1 MQQLPLGVQL
11 PLSSRFE
18 TFYTGDNGVVV
29 AELKALCRG
38 TRQPALWLWGAR
50 GAGKTHLLQSA
61 CAHVSD
67 SGGSAAYL
75 PLAEAAATGPGLLA
89 GLESLEAVLL
99 DDLTCIAGIPEWE
112 RALFTLYND
121 LVENGGRLVVAA
133 SGPPAWVVFNLPDLA
148 SRMAASSVYQ
158 VRALDEADQAEALF
172 RRAAVR
178 GIELP
183 PETVQFLL
191 RRVPRDFAVLCR
203 LLDEFD
209 VASLAA
215 QRRLTVPFVRG
226 LLEEQGY

>member
-18 TFYTGDNGVVV
+18 TFYTGDNAALV

-38 TRQPALWLWGAR
+38 ARQPALWLWGSR
-50 GAGKTHLLQSA
+50 GTGKTHLLQAA
-61 CAHVSD
+61 CARVSD

-75 PLAEAAATGPGLLA
+75 PLAGAAAMGPGVLD
-89 GLESLEAVLL
+89 GLETLEAVLL
-99 DDLTCIAGIPEWE
+99 DDLTAIAGIPEWE
-112 RALFTLYND
+112 RALFTLYNE
-121 LVENGGRLVVAA
+121 LAENGGRLVVAA

-148 SRMAASSVYQ
+148 SRLAASSVYQ

-172 RRAAVR
+172 RRAAAR
-178 GIELP
+178 GVELP
-183 PETVQFLL
+183 PETVQFLM

-209 VASLAA
+209 VAALAA
-215 QRRLTVPFVRG
+215 QRRLTVPFVRS
-226 LLEEQGY
+226 LLEQQGY